1 MRFPESVYVGSF
13 VLAAM
18 ITAASMPVW
27 RRVCIRFG
35 LVDDPGGRKIHSLPI
50 PLAGGPA
57 IVSAILVAAACCAVL
72 VSISL
77 LDPSTSERMRYGFIH
92 RTGQLMAILSGGLAM
107 FSLGLLDDRYEFSPG
122 IKLFGQL
129 LVGFLVAASGIRI
142 TLFVPSI
149 VFSYAVTIFW
159 IVTLVNAFNFMDNM
173 NGLCA
178 GLAAIASLI
187 FGVSAAVRGE
197 YLVAGMAFLCC
208 GAFCGFLPYN
218 FPRASSFLGDSGSH
232 LAGYII
238 AVLAILPRYYS
249 SKHPHALAVFTPLL
263 VVALPL
269 YDLASVVLI
278 RWRLGRPFY
287 VGDNNHLSHR
297 LVRRGLTQ
305 IRAVELIWL
314 AAVLLGGLSLL
325 L

>member
-1 MRFPESVYVGSF
+1 
-13 VLAAM
+13 
-18 ITAASMPVW
+18 
-27 RRVCIRFG
+27 
-35 LVDDPGGRKIHSLPI
+35 
-50 PLAGGPA
+50 
-57 IVSAILVAAACCAVL
+57 
-72 VSISL
+72 
-77 LDPSTSERMRYGFIH
+77 
-92 RTGQLMAILSGGLAM
+92 
-107 FSLGLLDDRYEFSPG
+107 
-122 IKLFGQL
+122 
-129 LVGFLVAASGIRI
+129 
-142 TLFVPSI
+142 
-149 VFSYAVTIFW
+149 
-159 IVTLVNAFNFMDNM
+159 MDNM

-178 GLAAIASLI
+178 GLAAIASLV
-187 FGVSAAVRGE
+187 FGVSAAIRGE

-232 LAGYII
+232 LAGYVI

-249 SKHPHALAVFTPLL
+249 SKYPHALAVFTPLL

-314 AAVLLGGLSLL
+314 GAMLLGGLSLL